1 MFAEEVTREIVS
13 NNQLRDITSHFCHL
27 TACVQCDSIIGVRDI
42 M

>member
-13 NNQLRDITSHFCHL
+13 NNQLRDMTSHSCHS
-27 TACVQCDSIIGVRDI
+27 ACVQCDSIIGVRDI